1 MENKRSLALCVVN
14 QLRSR
19 AMFWRILLLYLGCSV
34 LLLGVFSAVLTGIL
48 TRHATA
54 NTIARDNDALS
65 QAYAAAEY
73 ALNTTYDTYYNLYAT
88 SDVSDLLFDTV
99 TPTSEADLVA
109 GHLLS
114 QITANSDCVAS
125 VYLVNRGRDRVWSSD
140 GTISTLNDF
149 WDAQAMR
156 LFQFYNENSNT
167 LFLPRSALLPDGDR
181 GAFITLIFSRR
192 NAVSIPMGGLIVN
205 LDETALSRIIAGELD
220 NAEDLYVI
228 SENGSILV
236 NADTS
241 KVNTSIYGSEL
252 WEKLT
257 ACSGQESF
265 SFQADVDDVPCLVTG
280 RNASRLRFCFLRI
293 TPRSDLEESVAY
305 IRNAA
310 LVCAAVFL
318 GVAFLLAAVGSRYIY
333 QPISHLITD
342 LRTKTDA
349 PAAPPGLDE
358 VTFLDTAYRNLFQK
372 VETLSHDNDLM
383 ERARRREILLHLLHG
398 DYPTEEKCRT
408 EATRLGLHP
417 GQYNRAIVLLLDDF
431 KTLRLQT
438 ASQDLALYRYAL
450 CNVAEELLADCGKPF
465 GVEVSGDEVAILLVT
480 ESAVLPESLSTALE
494 QIAQAMRQHLHCSV
508 SAGIGTA
515 SPDLTALVTSYNA
528 AMTASGYRLVFG
540 RGAVI
545 RYDVIADRQSSAL
558 DYPMEED
565 LAIVQALRSRN
576 QARVDAG
583 LDAFFAAIA
592 EANIDG
598 INMATTQLS
607 ISLSRTVHSLAAG
620 HEGTRSLPNYRVLS
634 DQIQEADTLD
644 QRCQVLRDYC
654 TRVIEIRNSEVQGER
669 EHLIERVR
677 DFIESN
683 YSNPMLNTD
692 DIAKFAGLSPNYL
705 RTVFKQAVGK
715 SPTDYL
721 TDCRIRNAK
730 ELLADTDLSTK
741 EIAAAVGYYNHRY
754 FYSVF
759 KAKTGSTASAYRA
772 EQRGKVAP
780 ARKEADS
787 DAQEAKA

>member
-1 MENKRSLALCVVN
+1 MERKNPLPLRILDR
-14 QLRSR
+14 LRSR

-48 TRHATA
+48 TRHAAA

-73 ALNTTYDTYYNLYAT
+73 VLNTTYDVYYKMYAT
-88 SDVSDLLFDTV
+88 SDVSDLLFDTI
-99 TPTSEADLVA
+99 TPTAEADLAA
-109 GHLLS
+109 GRLLA

-125 VYLVNRGRDRVWSSD
+125 VYLVNRGRDRVWASD
-140 GTISTLNDF
+140 GTISTIDDF
-149 WDAQAMR
+149 WDTQAIR

-167 LFLPRSALLPDGDR
+167 LFLPRTATLPDNGR

-192 NAVSIPMGGLIVN
+192 NAVSVPMGGLIVN
-205 LDETALSRIIAGELD
+205 LDEAKLSRIIAGELD

-236 NADTS
+236 NADAG

-252 WEKLT
+252 WEKLS
-257 ACSGQESF
+257 ACSGQERF
-265 SFQADVDDVPCLVTG
+265 SFQAVVDDVPCLVTG

-293 TPRSDLEESVAY
+293 TPRSDLEASVAY
-305 IRNAA
+305 IRNVA

-318 GVAFLLAAVGSRYIY
+318 GAAFLLAAAGSRYVY
-333 QPISHLITD
+333 RPISHLITD
-342 LRTKTDA
+342 LRAKTDG
-349 PAAPPGLDE
+349 PAAPLDE
-358 VTFLDTAYRNLFQK
+358 VAFLDSAYRNLFQK
-372 VETLSHDNDLM
+372 VENLSHDNDLM

-398 DYPTEEKCRT
+398 DYPTEEKCRA
-408 EATRLGLHP
+408 EASRLGLRP

-431 KTLRLQT
+431 KTLQLQT
-438 ASQDLALYRYAL
+438 VNQDLALYRYAL
-450 CNVAEELLADCGKPF
+450 CNVAEELLAGCGTPF
-465 GVEVSGDEVAILLVT
+465 GVEISGDEVAILLVT
-480 ESAVLPESLSTALE
+480 DSPAPPETLTEALNRVVE
-494 QIAQAMRQHLHCSV
+494 AMRQHLHCSV
-508 SAGIGTA
+508 SAGIGTISA
-515 SPDLTALVTSYNA
+515 DLTALVTSYNA
-528 AMTASGYRLVFG
+528 AMTACGYRLVFG

-545 RYDVIADRQSSAL
+545 RYEAIAERQSAAL

-576 QARVDAG
+576 QPKTLAG
-583 LDAFFAAIA
+583 LDAFFTAIA

-607 ISLSRTVHSLAAG
+607 ISLSRAVHSLAAG

-634 DQIQEADTLD
+634 DRMQEADTLQ
-644 QRCQVLRDYC
+644 QRCQVLKAYC
-654 TRVIEIRNSEVQGER
+654 IRVIEIRNSEVQNER

-677 DFIESN
+677 DFIEAN
-683 YSNPMLNTD
+683 YGNPMLNTD
-692 DIAKFAGLSPNYL
+692 DIAGFAGLSPNYL

-721 TDCRIRNAK
+721 TDCRIRHAK

-759 KAKTGSTASAYRA
+759 KSKTGATASAYRA
-772 EQRGKVAP
+772 EQRGRAVLTEG
-780 ARKEADS
+780 KEAAADEER
-787 DAQEAKA
+787 DEA